1 MNDLSSADANI
12 QTIMLEVISE
22 GISGGVLVYD
32 KNDLILFA
40 SQQLLGLLPVP
51 KSFLAPGTR
60 LRDFLGAAYDGG
72 GRFSADGSGSRR
84 MLGREDW
91 IADQIAMLWKERAD
105 TLERRGTDR
114 WLSFS
119 KRRLPSGYGVCVV
132 RDVSDHK
139 KREEQWRADMERV
152 QITEEVLDNL
162 PFPVT
167 VKDRNFTFVAV
178 NKAACRFLDLPF
190 DAVLGRKGSDIH
202 PPELEE
208 RLDGIN
214 RRLFEAGE
222 PLQLPERVIRPDGSE
237 VIIIA
242 NKYRIGKPGRYYIVT
257 AMEDITALV
266 ETDGEDGRIVSRLS
280 PAGLVSSTLGRHER
294 RPRNEAE
301 TAGDRIAGR
310 KVLVVSGDKQVETE
324 ALSLLEG
331 LSLDTSSV
339 SSIEELEL
347 FLQLADDSG
356 ICVDLVAV
364 DAAMDVQ
371 CLEIARRYGIATLTI
386 DGARLGQELVP
397 QIARVFTARAPAADA
412 SVREAWQIAPADL
425 RSKASE
431 LSDIDILVAEDNE
444 VNQIV
449 FSQILEGLGYR
460 YAIAADGEEAVRLWS
475 ERSPR
480 LVLMDVTL
488 PKLSGFEASA
498 RIRALET
505 IDNSIPIIGVLPQA
519 FDRDRD
525 ECFAS
530 GMNDVILKPISPEAL
545 QAVFQIYLDM
555 PPRQSYA

>member
-12 QTIMLEVISE
+12 QTAMLEVISE
-22 GISGGVLVYD
+22 GISGGLLVYD
-32 KNDLILFA
+32 RNDLIVFA

-60 LRDFLGAAYDGG
+60 LRDFLGAVHDGG
-72 GRFSADGSGSRR
+72 GRFATDGAAPRR
-84 MLGREDW
+84 MLSREDW
-91 IADQIAMLWKERAD
+91 IADQIATLWKERAD

-114 WLSFS
+114 WLNFT
-119 KRRLPSGYGVCVV
+119 KRRLSSGYGVCVI
-132 RDVSDHK
+132 RDISDYK

-178 NKAACRFLDLPF
+178 NKAAARFLDLPVE
-190 DAVLGRKGSDIH
+190 AVLGHKGSDIH

-214 RRLFEAGE
+214 RHLSETGEAV
-222 PLQLPERVIRPDGSE
+222 QLPERVTRPDGSE
-237 VIIIA
+237 VIVLA

-266 ETDGEDGRIVSRLS
+266 DTDEDGSRIVPRKARLELFRSSLSRQEDK
-280 PAGLVSSTLGRHER
+280 PRHTPPRDGVDVS
-294 RPRNEAE
+294 
-301 TAGDRIAGR
+301 DR
-310 KVLVVSGDKQVETE
+310 KVLVVSSDERMTADVLAILGE
-324 ALSLLEG
+324 LR
-331 LSLDTSSV
+331 LDTSSV
-339 SSIEELEL
+339 SNVEELEL
-347 FLQLADDSG
+347 FLQLAKDSG
-356 ICVDLVAV
+356 IRIDLVVLDRGMEVPCRKIACQQGIQALPV
-364 DAAMDVQ
+364 DSLDMKRDLAARIIR
-371 CLEIARRYGIATLTI
+371 LLATQPAKAGE
-386 DGARLGQELVP
+386 DA
-397 QIARVFTARAPAADA
+397 TAGDWQVASGADA
-412 SVREAWQIAPADL
+412 GAET
-425 RSKASE
+425 
-431 LSDIDILVAEDNE
+431 IDILVAEDNE

-449 FSQILEGLGYR
+449 FSQILEGFGYR
-460 YAIAADGEEAVRLWS
+460 YAIAADGEEAVRLWR

-498 RIRALET
+498 RIRSLET
-505 IDNSIPIIGVLPQA
+505 VDNSIPIIGVLAQA

-525 ECFAS
+525 ECFAA

-545 QAVFQIYLDM
+545 EAVFQTYLDV
-555 PPRQSYA
+555 PVKRSYA